1 MTTLYVVCEKVYLSR
16 LNSWLKSEMKK
27 EGNVGAE
34 LKGIKRRNEDH
45 AGSVTQSESVA
56 VPKKKPE
63 RDTSTDDNTT
73 INDVKLSS
81 M

>member
-1 MTTLYVVCEKVYLSR
+1 MVEIR
-16 LNSWLKSEMKK
+16 DEE

-34 LKGIKRRNEDH
+34 LKGIKRRNEDD

-63 RDTSTDDNTT
+63 RDASTDDNTT

-81 M
+81 T